1 MTASMIATL
10 ALIRLNVPP
19 VTLLQP
25 IDSLMAVDVH
35 QWQDTTMMAQAQLLS
50 LAIVNAPL
58 AQTLQVNA

>member
-10 ALIRLNVPP
+10 ALIRLNVLP

-35 QWQDTTMMAQAQLLS
+35 QLQDTMMIARDRLLNV
-50 LAIVNAPL
+50 AIVNAPL